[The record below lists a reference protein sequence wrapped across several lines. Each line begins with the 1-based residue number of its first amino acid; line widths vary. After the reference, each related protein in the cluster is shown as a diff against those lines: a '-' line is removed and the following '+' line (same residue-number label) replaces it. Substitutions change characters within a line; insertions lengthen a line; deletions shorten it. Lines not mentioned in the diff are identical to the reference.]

1 MAVPDAKSLIL
12 LPRVPGTRLARQ
24 QPGRASVRLLR
35 ILGIRRWDWRT
46 CWRSGDFWLALATW
60 LLPFG
65 FLLLVLQWEPIRV
78 RVRPRH

>member
-1 MAVPDAKSLIL
+1 M
-12 LPRVPGTRLARQ
+12 
-24 QPGRASVRLLR
+24 RLLR

-65 FLLLVLQWEPIRV
+65 FLLLVLQWEPIRG
-78 RVRPRH
+78 RVRPRR